1 MKNIISK
8 KDQGSELF
16 KLRVPKENARR
27 RLKRLLL
34 VRQMSQRHVNKS
46 TSCGNKTKKYWCFDL
61 HWSYPDFFLRMD
73 KQSDIGRNMMNDGHI
88 LGISGTYLKN
98 IWDLYGMYLNISK
111 TYLDIFETNLENFWD
126 VSETY
131 HGHI

>member
-1 MKNIISK
+1 
-8 KDQGSELF
+8 
-16 KLRVPKENARR
+16 
-27 RLKRLLL
+27 
-34 VRQMSQRHVNKS
+34 
-46 TSCGNKTKKYWCFDL
+46 
-61 HWSYPDFFLRMD
+61 MD

-98 IWDLYGMYLNISK
+98 IWDLSGMYLNISK